1 MNKKLKR
8 ILAVLLATVLISA
21 FVSDLISA
29 NPQLKFYV
37 NDYLTANERKVKL
50 TEIAI
55 DASVIQLS
63 ELLRR
68 ENADFN
74 QSLMLINKDN
84 HLSDDFSPDIQNYKD
99 TDVKMNK
106 CVVSAYET
114 LSKAVLEKFGQ
125 KLLISSAYRTDEE
138 QAVLEKENEYA
149 TEVGASEHCAGL
161 SLDVYVKYYAGK
173 GFLKTESGVFVNEN
187 CWEYGFIVRY
197 PYYGEKTTGIEFEPW
212 HLRYV
217 GFPHAEIIY
226 KNRLTLEEYISS
238 LEYGKFYKYGE
249 YIVTRQTG
257 DTPKI
262 PTDFDFVTV
271 SHDNQNGYIYTFKNV
286 KQLT

>member
-1 MNKKLKR
+1 MSKKLKR

-21 FVSDLISA
+21 FVSDIISA

-55 DASVIQLS
+55 DASEIQLS

-138 QAVLEKENEYA
+138 QAVLEK
-149 TEVGASEHCAGL
+149 
-161 SLDVYVKYYAGK
+161 K
-173 GFLKTESGVFVNEN
+173 
-187 CWEYGFIVRY
+187 
-197 PYYGEKTTGIEFEPW
+197 
-212 HLRYV
+212 
-217 GFPHAEIIY
+217 
-226 KNRLTLEEYISS
+226 
-238 LEYGKFYKYGE
+238 
-249 YIVTRQTG
+249 
-257 DTPKI
+257 
-262 PTDFDFVTV
+262 
-271 SHDNQNGYIYTFKNV
+271 
-286 KQLT
+286 